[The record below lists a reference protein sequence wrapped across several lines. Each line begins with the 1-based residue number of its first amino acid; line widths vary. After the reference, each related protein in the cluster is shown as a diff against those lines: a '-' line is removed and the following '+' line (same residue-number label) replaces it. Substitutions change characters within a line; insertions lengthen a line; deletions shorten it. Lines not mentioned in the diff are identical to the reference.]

1 MEGSGKIKKWN
12 IGIIGAGLIAD
23 FHAKAIAD
31 IDNAQL
37 IAVCDI
43 NKARA
48 DEMAAKHN
56 CKSYNSYQE
65 LCQDKEIDIV
75 TIATPSGLHM
85 EPSIAAAETGKHVI
99 CEKPMEVTTERVDA
113 ILEAHKKA
121 GTRICTIF
129 PTRFHKA
136 FRAVKDAVARGRL
149 GRVTFASVIAP
160 FWRNEEYYN
169 DTWHGTW
176 KLDGGGALMNQSIHT
191 IDLLCA
197 VMPKVESVQ
206 AYMDSLAHP
215 QIEAEDTAVA
225 ALRFVDGTLGF
236 IYGTTGSY
244 PGNQKSF
251 TITGTDGTVV
261 LCDDMIVT
269 WQFRNELP
277 EDEQIRQRFAKTI
290 GKSGI
295 ADPADISYQG
305 HVDNFKGFID
315 CLESGEKFELEDDEG
330 RKSVQLIRAIYQSAK
345 NLKMVKL

>member
-1 MEGSGKIKKWN
+1 MWN

-37 IAVCDI
+37 IGVCAKS
-43 NKARA
+43 KAHA
-48 DEMAAKHN
+48 DAMAAKYN
-56 CKSYNSYQE
+56 CKSYSSYQE

-75 TIATPSGLHM
+75 TIATPSGIHM

-99 CEKPMEVTTERVDA
+99 CEKPMEITTERVDA

-129 PTRFHKA
+129 PSRFHKA
-136 FRAVKDAVARGRL
+136 FGVIKDAGAGGRL
-149 GRVTFASVIAP
+149 GRITFASVIAP
-160 FWRNEEYYN
+160 FWRNDEYYN

-206 AYMDSLAHP
+206 AYMDSLAHR

-244 PGNQKSF
+244 PGNQRSF

-261 LCDDMIVT
+261 LCEDMIVN

-277 EDEQIRQRFAKTI
+277 EDEQIRQRFAKTK
-290 GKSGI
+290 GKSGV
-295 ADPADISYQG
+295 ADPADISHQG
-305 HVDNFKGFID
+305 HTDNFKGFID

>member
-1 MEGSGKIKKWN
+1 MKKWG
-12 IGIIGAGLIAD
+12 IGIVGAGLIAD

-43 NKARA
+43 NKARS
-48 DEMAAKHN
+48 DEMATKHD
-56 CKSYNSYQE
+56 CKSYGSYQE

-85 EPSIAAAETGKHVI
+85 EPSIAAAKAGKHVI
-99 CEKPMEVTTERVDA
+99 CEKPMEITIKRVDA
-113 ILEAHKKA
+113 ILEAFKKA
-121 GTRICTIF
+121 DTRICTIF

-136 FRAVKDAVARGRL
+136 FKPIREALAKERFGQI
-149 GRVTFASVIAP
+149 TCASVAAP
-160 FWRNEEYYN
+160 FWRADEYYN

-176 KLDGGGALMNQSIHT
+176 KLDGGGALMNQTIHT
-191 IDLLCA
+191 VDLLCA
-197 VMPKVESVQ
+197 VMPQVESVQ
-206 AYMDSLAHP
+206 AYMNNLAHP

-244 PGNQKSF
+244 PGEQRCF

-261 LCDDMIVT
+261 LRDDMIAT
-269 WQFRNELP
+269 WQFKDGLP
-277 EDEQIRQRFAKTI
+277 EDEQIRQSFAKTS
-290 GKSGI
+290 GKSGV
-295 ADPADISYQG
+295 ADPADISHQG
-305 HVDNFKGFID
+305 HTDNFKGFIE
-315 CLESGEKFELEDDEG
+315 CLESGEKFELEGDEG

-345 NLKMVKL
+345 DLKMVKL